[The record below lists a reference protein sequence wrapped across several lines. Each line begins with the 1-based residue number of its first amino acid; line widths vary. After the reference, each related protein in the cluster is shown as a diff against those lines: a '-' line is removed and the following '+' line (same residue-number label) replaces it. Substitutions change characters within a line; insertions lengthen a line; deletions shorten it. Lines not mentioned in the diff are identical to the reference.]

1 MTIDK
6 NYVSTY
12 YELVLAIVAEA
23 HQGQTRADK
32 KTPYIVH
39 PVEVE
44 RRVRD
49 KINEMPYPEVSHVAT
64 HLYGISVW
72 ELLLVAMIVALGHD
86 VKEDKPDFPL
96 AERLL
101 AIGIPANIVKIAIDS
116 IDQLSN
122 TTGGDYLDYI
132 LFLKANAGWIVL
144 LVKEEDMNVN
154 WDDIDGIPSKGRQKS
169 MRTKYLLAHY
179 ILFDRKPYAA
189 LRELQQVPS
198 THPSGEA

>member
-1 MTIDK
+1 MITTLDSVLK
-6 NYVSTY
+6 Y

-44 RRVRD
+44 RRVRARVHA
-49 KINEMPYPEVSHVAT
+49 MPYPEVVRIAAQ
-64 HLYGISVW
+64 YGITQF
-72 ELLLVAMIVALGHD
+72 ELLLVIMIVALGHD

-101 AIGIPANIVKIAIDS
+101 AIGIPANLVKIAMDS

-144 LVKEEDMNVN
+144 LVKEEDMNTN

-169 MRTKYLLAHY
+169 MRTKYLLAHF

-189 LRELQQVPS
+189 LR
-198 THPSGEA
+198 

>member
-1 MTIDK
+1 MITLDHLLK
-6 NYVSTY
+6 YH
-12 YELVLAIVAEA
+12 ELVLAVVAEA
-23 HQGQTRADK
+23 HQGQTRADG

-44 RRVRD
+44 RRVRA
-49 KINEMPYPEVSHVAT
+49 KMSAMPYPEVVRIAKEY
-64 HLYGISVW
+64 YGITAI
-72 ELLLVAMIVALGHD
+72 ELALVAMIVALGHD

-96 AERLL
+96 SAKL
-101 AIGIPANIVKIAIDS
+101 IGIDIPAHLVAIAMAA

-132 LFLKANAGWIVL
+132 LHLKRHAGWVVL
-144 LVKEEDMNVN
+144 LVKEEDMNTN

-169 MRTKYLLAHY
+169 MRTKYLLAHF

-189 LRELQQVPS
+189 LR
-198 THPSGEA
+198 